1 VRQNSRGNAPGKP
14 AHASVKANGLN
25 RGGAVL
31 HPVDA
36 GLSGTHENGGDI
48 MPSSHPA
55 LSKADDF
62 AASSADISLLIGRVL
77 LGLLF
82 LFFGWSKLN
91 GLGGFQTY
99 LTNLGVPA
107 SSVGIL
113 SVLGACAEFIIG
125 VTLVLGLATRY
136 GALLCIVF
144 LAIAVALAHR
154 YWEYPAAQQMAQYMN
169 FMKGL
174 SIMGGAFLLFVT
186 GPGRFSVD
194 AALAKR

>member
-1 VRQNSRGNAPGKP
+1 
-14 AHASVKANGLN
+14 
-25 RGGAVL
+25 
-31 HPVDA
+31 
-36 GLSGTHENGGDI
+36 

-55 LSKADDF
+55 LSKADAL
-62 AASSADISLLIGRVL
+62 AASSTDMSLLIGRVL

-82 LFFGWSKLN
+82 LFFGWSKLT

-107 SSVGIL
+107 PGLMSIVGAL
-113 SVLGACAEFIIG
+113 AEFTIG

-136 GALLCIVF
+136 GAMLCIIFV
-144 LAIAVALAHR
+144 AIAVALAHR
-154 YWEYPAAQQMAQYMN
+154 YWEYPAPQQMAQYTN

-174 SIMGGAFLLFVT
+174 SIIGGAFLLFVT

-194 AALAKR
+194 AMLAKK

>member
-1 VRQNSRGNAPGKP
+1 
-14 AHASVKANGLN
+14 
-25 RGGAVL
+25 
-31 HPVDA
+31 
-36 GLSGTHENGGDI
+36 

-62 AASSADISLLIGRVL
+62 AASSADVSLLIGRVL

-107 SSVGIL
+107 VGLMAI
-113 SVLGACAEFIIG
+113 LGALAEFIIG
-125 VTLVLGLATRY
+125 ITLVLGVATRY
-136 GALLCIVF
+136 GAILCIIF
-144 LAIAVALAHR
+144 LAFAVGLAHR
-154 YWEYPAAQQMAQYMN
+154 YWEYPAAQQMAQYTN

-174 SIMGGAFLLFVT
+174 SIMGGAFLLLVT

-194 AALAKR
+194 AMLAKK